1 MSDQQPAPQTT
12 DKGRT
17 GRLVVALVIVA
28 AVVAVAVDNRH
39 EVEVGYVV
47 GDVSAPLWVVLVAA
61 GIAGIVVGWLVKHRP
76 RHRD

>member
-17 GRLVVALVIVA
+17 ARLVVALVIVA
-28 AVVAVAVDNRH
+28 AVVAVAVDNRN

-76 RHRD
+76 GRRD